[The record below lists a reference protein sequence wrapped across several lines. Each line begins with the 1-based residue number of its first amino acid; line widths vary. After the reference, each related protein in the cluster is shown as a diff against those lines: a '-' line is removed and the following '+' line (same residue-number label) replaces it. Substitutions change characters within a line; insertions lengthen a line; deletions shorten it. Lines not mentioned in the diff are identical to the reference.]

1 MSKKIG
7 QVVTL
12 LAVFASVTMVTGCLS
27 GVFTYDP
34 TTERATISVTP
45 LEGTWYSASNGNYY
59 DITATGGTYELVC
72 YKLNARDGSKEID
85 KFKMETLDKGEKSAE
100 TISSGYLYGYNKNR
114 PGWIAYYYTING
126 NNLTMTSLITAG
138 GGATW
143 SSLSD
148 AKAGADKNYTGTVKL
163 NLSKK

>member
-1 MSKKIG
+1 
-7 QVVTL
+7 
-12 LAVFASVTMVTGCLS
+12 
-27 GVFTYDP
+27 
-34 TTERATISVTP
+34 
-45 LEGTWYSASNGNYY
+45 
-59 DITATGGTYELVC
+59 
-72 YKLNARDGSKEID
+72 
-85 KFKMETLDKGEKSAE
+85 METLDKGEKSAE

-126 NNLTMTSLITAG
+126 TNLTMTSLITAG

-143 SSLSD
+143 SSLEE